1 MSKFCQPEGK
11 TAKSLPSISGNQV
24 LSERQMRAILLLCP
38 IKREPDLEF
47 EPVTPIWTVPVLA
60 SFLSSL
66 CVSSHEAADMTAV
79 APKEHKMCPKI
90 CYMYI

>member
-1 MSKFCQPEGK
+1 M
-11 TAKSLPSISGNQV
+11 
-24 LSERQMRAILLLCP
+24 
-38 IKREPDLEF
+38 KREPDFEF

-79 APKEHKMCPKI
+79 APNEHKMCQKYVIEAAKI
-90 CYMYI
+90 KGTGQMLPRDTSSVAS

>member
-1 MSKFCQPEGK
+1 M
-11 TAKSLPSISGNQV
+11 
-24 LSERQMRAILLLCP
+24 
-38 IKREPDLEF
+38 KREPDFEF

-79 APKEHKMCPKI
+79 APKEHKMCQKI
-90 CYMYI
+90 CYRSGQDKGHWPDATS